1 MGQAQQPPDPQAEAT
16 AKSPKPR
23 FGHDP
28 DETRRI
34 VVARLRVRFWRAI
47 DYLSIFAFTLVVY
60 SAAVAADFLFFEF
73 LSRLLSIDAREYP
86 VVAAAFRIFKTG
98 LALLAILLG
107 CVHAA
112 HSAISQ
118 VRLDRELIKGK

>member
-1 MGQAQQPPDPQAEAT
+1 MEPGNQQSQTSQSASK
-16 AKSPKPR
+16 AKPKPR

-28 DETRRI
+28 DETRRV
-34 VVARLRVRFWRAI
+34 VVARLRIRFWRAI

-73 LSRLLSIDAREYP
+73 LSRLLSLDAREYP
-86 VVAAAFRIFKTG
+86 VVAAAFRIFKIS

-112 HSAISQ
+112 HSAFNQ
-118 VRLDRELIKGK
+118 FRLDRDLSREG